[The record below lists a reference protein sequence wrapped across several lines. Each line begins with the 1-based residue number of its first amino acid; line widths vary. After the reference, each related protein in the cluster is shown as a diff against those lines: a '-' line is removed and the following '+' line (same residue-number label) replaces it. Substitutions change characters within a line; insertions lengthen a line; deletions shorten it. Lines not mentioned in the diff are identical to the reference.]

1 MYSTYQSSNWVDVK
15 AGVPDIAAST
25 EELNNDLRNISKSA
39 SQWKM
44 IFNPNLTK
52 QPQEVI
58 FSRKLNKP
66 VHPYLTFNNT
76 QVSQTEFQKHLGLIL
91 DNKQILNEHLKGIL
105 DKTSKTMGLICKFQ
119 PILPRFSLLTIY
131 QTFVSSHLDYGD
143 IISGQ
148 TYISQKT

>member
-1 MYSTYQSSNWVDVK
+1 
-15 AGVPDIAAST
+15 
-25 EELNNDLRNISKSA
+25 
-39 SQWKM
+39 M

-91 DNKQILNEHLKGIL
+91 DNKQILNENLKGIL
-105 DKTSKTMGLICKFQ
+105 DKTSKTISLCKFQ
-119 PILPRFSLLTIY
+119 PILPRFLLLTIY
-131 QTFVSSHLDYGD
+131 QTFVRSHLDYGD